1 MIYIF
6 LADGFEEIEALGTM
20 DILRRCGLEVQ
31 LLSING
37 KRVVNG
43 AHGLEVKADSVFRKN
58 FVLHADAL
66 VLPGGMGGTENLM
79 KCSLLRNTLM
89 HRAMAGT
96 LISAICAAPLV
107 LADADLLTGKHMTC
121 YPGLQSRMRGCI
133 YHPEAYVV
141 EHGNIITA
149 AGPAATP
156 YFAFA
161 VATRLAGQEVV
172 NKVKNDMLYEGLPE
186 EHHRVLR
193 VSEVLPVQ

>member
-1 MIYIF
+1 M
-6 LADGFEEIEALGTM
+6 
-20 DILRRCGLEVQ
+20 
-31 LLSING
+31 
-37 KRVVNG
+37 
-43 AHGLEVKADSVFRKN
+43 
-58 FVLHADAL
+58 
-66 VLPGGMGGTENLM
+66 
-79 KCSLLRNTLM
+79 
-89 HRAMAGT
+89 
-96 LISAICAAPLV
+96 
-107 LADADLLTGKHMTC
+107 
-121 YPGLQSRMRGCI
+121 
-133 YHPEAYVV
+133 V